1 MKCIMKTELAVQ
13 LNWRG
18 KGDKHAFEIL
28 LTCAVV
34 KCKFIINVSSETK
47 HFFQYPEINY
57 CKKIME
63 KNHNTVTSSTNEK

>member
-13 LNWRG
+13 LNWKG

-47 HFFQYPEINY
+47 HFFSISWN
-57 CKKIME
+57 
-63 KNHNTVTSSTNEK
+63 